1 MPFSLCR
8 DTAIVGHS
16 LLLVLSNPR
25 DGFGFFFFPE
35 NIDFRLQ
42 VPWAKGKKLPINR
55 RIEIRIT
62 IFVLNSFLYR

>member
-25 DGFGFFFFPE
+25 DGFGFFFPE
-35 NIDFRLQ
+35 NIDFHL
-42 VPWAKGKKLPINR
+42 PWAKGKKLPINR
-55 RIEIRIT
+55 RVEIRIT